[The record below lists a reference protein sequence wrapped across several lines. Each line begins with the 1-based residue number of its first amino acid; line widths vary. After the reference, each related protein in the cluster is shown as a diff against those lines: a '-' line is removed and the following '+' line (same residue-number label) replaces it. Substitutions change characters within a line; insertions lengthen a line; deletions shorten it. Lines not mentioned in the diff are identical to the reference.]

1 MTSKMACGSAEPF
14 NYFFMIHPFSRFVF
28 GLAFNQELRFSHE
41 FYYMRLLIKQK
52 MVVPSDN
59 QKKNLANCRIALQY
73 LKDAGVSLKDD
84 EGIMIPAEDVA
95 DGDRE
100 LTISLLWN
108 IFVHLQVSV
117 SCFSLSNFWWI
128 LLHVSHP
135 FHWLCMLFEL
145 VSCLF

>member
-1 MTSKMACGSAEPF
+1 
-14 NYFFMIHPFSRFVF
+14 
-28 GLAFNQELRFSHE
+28 
-41 FYYMRLLIKQK
+41 MRLLIKQK

-59 QKKNLANCRIALQY
+59 RKKNLANCRIAFQY

-84 EGIMIPAEDVA
+84 EGMMITEEDVA

-117 SCFSLSNFWWI
+117 FCYSLPNFWWI
-128 LLHVSHP
+128 SARVVGFSFFMYTL
-135 FHWLCMLFEL
+135 
-145 VSCLF
+145 

>member
-1 MTSKMACGSAEPF
+1 
-14 NYFFMIHPFSRFVF
+14 
-28 GLAFNQELRFSHE
+28 
-41 FYYMRLLIKQK
+41 

-59 QKKNLANCRIALQY
+59 RKKNLANCRVALQY

-84 EGIMIPAEDVA
+84 EGMMITTEDVA

-117 SCFSLSNFWWI
+117 SCFFFVVMAAFYTSFI
-128 LLHVSHP
+128 G
-135 FHWLCMLFEL
+135 
-145 VSCLF
+145 